1 MGNWEIFINKLIG
14 FLGFDDYKID
24 FDAEHRHA
32 RLFIHS
38 DPGLVKENLPVLV
51 ESLNLLLQL
60 LARKTGEQP
69 IFLDINNYRNERENL
84 IIELVRAAA
93 RKVVLTKK
101 EIPLPA
107 MNSYERRIAHLELA
121 HHPDVF
127 TESVGK
133 GKSRYVVVKPIG
145 EKTASELASQGE
157 PV

>member
-1 MGNWEIFINKLIG
+1 M
-14 FLGFDDYKID
+14 GFDDYRVD
-24 FDAEHRHA
+24 VDPEHHHA

-51 ESLNLLLQL
+51 ESLNLLLH
-60 LARKTGEQP
+60 LAAKKKGDQP
-69 IFLDINNYRNERENL
+69 IFLDINNYRSERENL
-84 IIELVRAAA
+84 IAELVRAAA
-93 RKVVLTKK
+93 RKVVATQK

-133 GKSRYVVVKPIG
+133 GKSRYVVVKPITQDRSRDSG
-145 EKTASELASQGE
+145 LQSETI
-157 PV
+157 